1 MSDLFGSDARP
12 ARSKSLGSDAP
23 LADRLRPRNLAE
35 YVGQEQLLG
44 PGRILERASRGEL
57 TQSLIL
63 WGPPGSGK
71 TTLARL
77 LAAETAMRFV
87 PFSAVL
93 SGIKE
98 VRDVMAEAERNFARD
113 GGRTLLFVD
122 EIHRFNRSQQDAFL
136 PFLERGEI
144 LLIGATTENPSFE
157 LNSALLSRAR
167 VLILEPHSPTQLVEL
182 LRRAVADSDRG
193 LAGRVLADDA
203 CLLRMAHASDG
214 DARRALNLL
223 QTAAGL
229 VGDGETITESVLAT
243 AVQTK
248 VLAHDKSGEEHYNLI
263 SALHK
268 SVRNSDDNA
277 TIYWLARMLR
287 AGEDGNYVARRL
299 IRMAVEDIGLA
310 DPFALRVAL
319 DAADAFH
326 RLGTPEGDL
335 ALAQA
340 AVYLARAKKSNAV
353 YRAFGEAVRDVE
365 RTAAEPVPLHLRNAS
380 TKLMKEAGYGTG
392 YRYAHEDPAATTEMV
407 CLPPSLAAR
416 RYFKPRTPS
425 APGDVSKSAPGTVRG
440 S

>member
-1 MSDLFGSDARP
+1 MNSLFPPDPVRETPRAP
-12 ARSKSLGSDAP
+12 NAAAP
-23 LADRLRPRNLAE
+23 LADRLRPRDLAE

-44 PGRILERASRGEL
+44 TGRILERAAVGEL
-57 TQSLIL
+57 SQSLIL
-63 WGPPGSGK
+63 WGPPGCGK

-77 LAAETAMRFV
+77 LAARSGMRFV

-98 VRDVMAEAERNFARD
+98 VRDVMAEAERNFARG

-122 EIHRFNRSQQDAFL
+122 EIHRFNKSQQDAFL
-136 PFLERGEI
+136 PYVERGEI

-167 VLILEPHSPTQLVEL
+167 VLILEPHRPEVLVQL
-182 LRRAVADSDRG
+182 LRHAVDEPERG
-193 LAGRVLADDA
+193 LGGRIVVDDA
-203 CLLRMAHASDG
+203 CLLRIAHASDG

-223 QTAAGL
+223 ETAAGL
-229 VGDGETITESVLAT
+229 VGAGGKISEEVLAT
-243 AVQTK
+243 AVQQK

-277 TIYWLARMLR
+277 TLYWLARLLR
-287 AGEDGNYVARRL
+287 AGEDGNFVSRRL

-310 DPFALRVAL
+310 DPFALRAAL
-319 DAADAFH
+319 DAAEAYQ
-326 RLGTPEGDL
+326 RLGSPEGDL

-353 YRAFGEAVRDVE
+353 YTAYGQAVDDVE
-365 RTAAEPVPLHLRNAS
+365 RTNAESVPLHLRNAP
-380 TKLMKEAGYGTG
+380 TKLMKAAGYGEG
-392 YRYAHEDPAATTEMV
+392 YRYAHDDPAAAKEMV
-407 CLPPSLAAR
+407 CLPPSLATR
-416 RYFKPRTPS
+416 RYFKP
-425 APGDVSKSAPGTVRG
+425 KS
-440 S
+440 